1 MDIYKFSD
9 PLKVKQNLDRYLGA
23 NYKLYISTK
32 VNKKYM
38 IKNPEGKWVHFGEIG
53 FEDFTKHQDE
63 ERRQQYLARA
73 TKIKI
78 TNFPKIIWQYIYY
91 GIENFSIKG
100 FVTDESIFFSFIIIE
115 K

>member
-38 IKNPEGKWVHFGEIG
+38 IKTPEGKWVHFGEIG

-63 ERRQQYLARA
+63 KRKQQYLARA
-73 TKIKI
+73 TKIKG
-78 TNFPKIIWQYIYY
+78 NWKD
-91 GIENFSIKG
+91 NKFSKNNLAINLLWN
-100 FVTDESIFFSFIIIE
+100 
-115 K
+115 

>member
-9 PLKVKQNLDRYLGA
+9 PAKVKQNLDRYLGQ

-38 IKNPEGKWVHFGEIG
+38 IKNPNGKWVHFGEIG

-63 ERRQQYLARA
+63 KRKQQYLARA
-73 TKIKI
+73 TKIKG
-78 TNFPKIIWQYIYY
+78 NWKD
-91 GIENFSIKG
+91 NKFSKNNLAINLLWN
-100 FVTDESIFFSFIIIE
+100 
-115 K
+115 

>member
-32 VNKKYM
+32 VDKKYM
-38 IKNPEGKWVHFGEIG
+38 IINPNGKWVHFGEIG

-63 ERRQQYLARA
+63 KRKQQYLARA
-73 TKIKI
+73 TKIKG
-78 TNFPKIIWQYIYY
+78 NWKD
-91 GIENFSIKG
+91 NKFSKNNLAINLLWN
-100 FVTDESIFFSFIIIE
+100 
-115 K
+115 

>member
-38 IKNPEGKWVHFGEIG
+38 IKNPNGKWVHFGEIG

-63 ERRQQYLARA
+63 KRKQQYLARA
-73 TKIKI
+73 TKIKG
-78 TNFPKIIWQYIYY
+78 NWKD
-91 GIENFSIKG
+91 NKFSKNNLAINLLWN
-100 FVTDESIFFSFIIIE
+100 
-115 K
+115 